1 MPQNNLT
8 KVFAVDGAPPPRA
21 AYSTYVQTGNLIFI
35 AGQVAMDPQTQETP
49 KNFAEQLH
57 LILKNLKTILES
69 AGSSLENI
77 LKTTVF
83 LKDLSNYAEYNEIYR
98 QYFKS
103 GFPARSTVVA
113 DLVREDFLIEIDA
126 IAWSPENQSA

>member
-1 MPQNNLT
+1 M
-8 KVFAVDGAPPPRA
+8 KKIAKVDGAPAPRA
-21 AYSTYVQTGNLIFI
+21 PYSTYTQAGNLIFV
-35 AGQVAMDPQTQETP
+35 AGQVAIDPQTQETP
-49 KNFAEQLH
+49 DSFAAQLH

-98 QYFKS
+98 GYFKN

-113 DLVREDFLIEIDA
+113 DLVHDDFLVEIEA
-126 IAWSPENQSA
+126 IALAAEKPL

>member
-1 MPQNNLT
+1 M
-8 KVFAVDGAPPPRA
+8 KKIAKVDGAPAPRA
-21 AYSTYVQTGNLIFI
+21 PYSTYTQAGNLIFV

-49 KNFAEQLH
+49 ASFAAQLH

-98 QYFKS
+98 QYFKN
-103 GFPARSTVVA
+103 GLPARSTVVA
-113 DLVREDFLIEIDA
+113 DLVREDFLIEIEA
-126 IAWSPENQSA
+126 IAWKLEKQSK

>member
-1 MPQNNLT
+1 M
-8 KVFAVDGAPPPRA
+8 KKFEKVDGVPAPRA
-21 AYSTYVQTGNLIFI
+21 PYSSYTQVGNLIFV
-35 AGQVAMDPQTQETP
+35 AGQVAMEPQTQETP
-49 KNFAEQLH
+49 KSFAEQLH

-98 QYFKS
+98 QYFKN
-103 GFPARSTVVA
+103 GFPARSTVIA
-113 DLVREDFLIEIDA
+113 DLVHEDFLIEIEA
-126 IAWSPENQSA
+126 IAWTTEIQSS

>member
-1 MPQNNLT
+1 M
-8 KVFAVDGAPPPRA
+8 KKIEKIAKVDGAPAPRA
-21 AYSTYVQTGNLIFI
+21 PYSTYTQVDNLIFV

-49 KNFAEQLH
+49 KSFAAQLH

-83 LKDLSNYAEYNEIYR
+83 LKDLANYPEYNEIYR
-98 QYFKS
+98 QYFKN

-113 DLVREDFLIEIDA
+113 EMVHEDFLIEIDA
-126 IAWSPENQSA
+126 IAWRPEKQSS

>member
-1 MPQNNLT
+1 MKKIET
-8 KVFAVDGAPPPRA
+8 VDGVPAPRA
-21 AYSTYVQTGNLIFI
+21 PYSTYTQVGNLIFV
-35 AGQVAMDPQTQETP
+35 AGQVAMAPQTQETP
-49 KNFAEQLH
+49 KSFAEQLH

-83 LKDLSNYAEYNEIYR
+83 LKDLSNYPEYNEIYM
-98 QYFKS
+98 QYFKN

-113 DLVREDFLIEIDA
+113 DLVHDDFLVEIEA
-126 IAWSPENQSA
+126 IAWTPGK

>member
-1 MPQNNLT
+1 M
-8 KVFAVDGAPPPRA
+8 KKIEKIDGVPAPRA
-21 AYSTYVQTGNLIFI
+21 PYSTYTQVGNLIFV

-49 KNFAEQLH
+49 RNFAEQLH
-57 LILKNLKTILES
+57 LILKNLKAILES

-98 QYFKS
+98 QYFIN

-113 DLVREDFLIEIDA
+113 DLVHEDFLIEIEA
-126 IAWSPENQSA
+126 IAWTPEKESS

>member
-1 MPQNNLT
+1 M
-8 KVFAVDGAPPPRA
+8 KKFEKVDGVPAPRA
-21 AYSTYVQTGNLIFI
+21 PYSTYTQVGNLIFV

-49 KNFAEQLH
+49 KSFAEQLH

-83 LKDLSNYAEYNEIYR
+83 LKDLSNYPEYNEIYR

-103 GFPARSTVVA
+103 GFPARSTVIA
-113 DLVREDFLIEIDA
+113 DLVHEDFLIEIEA
-126 IAWSPENQSA
+126 IAWTTEIQSS

>member
-1 MPQNNLT
+1 M
-8 KVFAVDGAPPPRA
+8 KKIEKVDGVPAPRA
-21 AYSTYVQTGNLIFI
+21 PYSTYTQVGNLIFV
-35 AGQVAMDPQTQETP
+35 AGQVAMAPQTQETP
-49 KNFAEQLH
+49 KSFAEQLH

-83 LKDLSNYAEYNEIYR
+83 LKDLSNYPEYNEIYM
-98 QYFKS
+98 QYFKN

-113 DLVREDFLIEIDA
+113 DLVHDDFLVEIEA
-126 IAWSPENQSA
+126 IAWTPEK

>member
-1 MPQNNLT
+1 MKKIAN
-8 KVFAVDGAPPPRA
+8 VDGVPTPRA
-21 AYSTYVQTGNLIFI
+21 PYSTYTQAGNLIFV
-35 AGQVAMDPQTQETP
+35 AGQVAIDPQTQETP
-49 KNFAEQLH
+49 DSFAAQLH

-98 QYFKS
+98 KYFKKS
-103 GFPARSTVVA
+103 YPARTTVVA
-113 DLVREDFLIEIDA
+113 DLVHDDFLVEIEA
-126 IAWSPENQSA
+126 IAWTPEKPFRRRFK

>member
-1 MPQNNLT
+1 
-8 KVFAVDGAPPPRA
+8 V
-21 AYSTYVQTGNLIFI
+21 

-49 KNFAEQLH
+49 ASFAAQLH

-83 LKDLSNYAEYNEIYR
+83 LKDLSNYEEYNEIYR
-98 QYFKS
+98 QYFKN
-103 GFPARSTVVA
+103 GLPARSTVVA

-126 IAWSPENQSA
+126 IAWTPAEQSS

>member
-1 MPQNNLT
+1 MKKIQ
-8 KVFAVDGAPPPRA
+8 KVDGAPAPRA
-21 AYSTYVQTGNLIFI
+21 PYSTYTQVGNLIFI